1 MTYGKERH
9 MARKLTLSPYDFA
22 EGLLNTY
29 ENAARISGY
38 PVTERTTYDCQKLDV
53 ASNIQDAW
61 IAYYRDGTL
70 EKSPDLSECDVNQ
83 QVMALLLNYGAKVSP
98 NLSDNEIQIHP
109 GFASEAASLP

>member
-1 MTYGKERH
+1 
-9 MARKLTLSPYDFA
+9 MACKLTFSPCDFA
-22 EGLLNTY
+22 DGLLKTY
-29 ENAARISGY
+29 ENAARKSGY
-38 PVTERTTYDCQKLDV
+38 PVTDRTTYDCRKLDV

-83 QVMALLLNYGAKVSP
+83 QVMALLLNYGAKVIP
-98 NLSDNEIQIHP
+98 ELPDNEILIHP